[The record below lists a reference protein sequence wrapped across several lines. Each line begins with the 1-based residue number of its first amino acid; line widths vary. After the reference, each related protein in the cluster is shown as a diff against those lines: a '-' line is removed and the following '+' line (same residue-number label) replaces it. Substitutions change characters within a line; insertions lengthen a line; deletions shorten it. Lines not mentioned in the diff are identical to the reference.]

1 MNSMRDTRR
10 CFSQAART
18 TTFGWI
24 FRKLLRRIR
33 TTPASV
39 RRKHPETFVLR
50 RFVPEKLVQLRQT
63 PGQAVGNN
71 YLNTPWNRRT
81 APNPKLG
88 KVTHATSAPMT
99 MTMTMTMTM
108 NMNRKMNMASTRS
121 TIISPHLSPGV

>member
-39 RRKHPETFVLR
+39 RRKHPETFV
-50 RFVPEKLVQLRQT
+50 PEKLVQLRQT

-71 YLNTPWNRRT
+71 YLNTPLNRRT

-99 MTMTMTMTM
+99 MTMTMTTNT
-108 NMNRKMNMASTRS
+108 NMSTASTRS